1 MSWDCTLPA
10 AMAVNRL
17 KDRRDIGRSEVK
29 EEPKAGDTNEAQC
42 HVGLSHAVSGKVG
55 TSVSGFAPRA
65 ILGFDK
71 GLAKR
76 HGIGDASD
84 GCV

>member
-1 MSWDCTLPA
+1 MSRDCTLPA
-10 AMAVNRL
+10 PMAVNRL
-17 KDRRDIGRSEVK
+17 KDRRGIGRSEVK

-42 HVGLSHAVSGKVG
+42 HVGLSHGVSGKAG
-55 TSVSGFAPRA
+55 TSASGFAPHT

-76 HGIGDASD
+76 HGIGNASD